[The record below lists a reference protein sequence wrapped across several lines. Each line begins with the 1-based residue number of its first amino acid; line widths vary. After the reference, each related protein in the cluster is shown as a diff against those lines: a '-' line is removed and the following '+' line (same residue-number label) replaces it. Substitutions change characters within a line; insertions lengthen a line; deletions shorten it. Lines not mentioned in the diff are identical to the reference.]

1 MPATFSSKN
10 IRPPIQDQIS
20 ELQRKIQLLE
30 GDRSAQ
36 YESSQCLIK
45 KNREKILQLRQENKL
60 LHRKL
65 AEALAGDEQV
75 IRDAFQSRSSEM
87 AAYRNMSG
95 KAVVQVLDQKVCDKV
110 KKLNALKHMTKTQ
123 RRRLEELNTEYST
136 VRATRPG
143 LQTDGVATNEGDFA
157 DVQPQK
163 NLRVLEN
170 RLEKAQLKCQEAE
183 HIMKSYQ
190 KLKEHLQEES
200 LTFQSQ
206 LDELE
211 CEIIRQKQ
219 ELRDLQLMNN
229 NAHQAK
235 DTAKTELQHKELMVH
250 GERREREL
258 VLNRYKKHAE
268 EQKAQTDRGERRAQR
283 VALHTDELSSELQR
297 SGTAEGENDKTISS
311 FEEAFTRITEA
322 TGVTDTQ
329 EVVDRFLSQRDT
341 HTHLEQMKVQNEL
354 ELQRLKEER
363 DTVQTQYQDM
373 KYSGETKL
381 THGRRVLEE
390 SVSQLQREEQRR
402 DAAKETLDRITHT
415 LNTVSNAVEHLCDK
429 LQHITLQDAPVQREC
444 VSPVSVVDLL
454 REAELK
460 LMQLQDGLQGR
471 DIHTLMKEMEEQ
483 EFHASIEGKLP
494 DYNTRITLPD
504 NQRAGPFEEDS
515 GDDDGDVITRTSLKR
530 QSQLIIDLK
539 TKRKIR
545 LRKKKSKL

>member
-1 MPATFSSKN
+1 MKESNPSN
-10 IRPPIQDQIS
+10 IIYMS
-20 ELQRKIQLLE
+20 FKRKTRV
-30 GDRSAQ
+30 D
-36 YESSQCLIK
+36 
-45 KNREKILQLRQENKL
+45 N
-60 LHRKL
+60 H
-65 AEALAGDEQV
+65 
-75 IRDAFQSRSSEM
+75 
-87 AAYRNMSG
+87 
-95 KAVVQVLDQKVCDKV
+95 
-110 KKLNALKHMTKTQ
+110 TK
-123 RRRLEELNTEYST
+123 
-136 VRATRPG
+136 
-143 LQTDGVATNEGDFA
+143 
-157 DVQPQK
+157 
-163 NLRVLEN
+163 
-170 RLEKAQLKCQEAE
+170 
-183 HIMKSYQ
+183 
-190 KLKEHLQEES
+190 
-200 LTFQSQ
+200 
-206 LDELE
+206 
-211 CEIIRQKQ
+211 
-219 ELRDLQLMNN
+219 
-229 NAHQAK
+229 
-235 DTAKTELQHKELMVH
+235 
-250 GERREREL
+250 
-258 VLNRYKKHAE
+258 
-268 EQKAQTDRGERRAQR
+268 AQR
-283 VALHTDELSSELQR
+283 VALHTDELSSEAQR
-297 SGTAEGENDKTISS
+297 SGTAEGENNKTISS

-381 THGRRVLEE
+381 THGRKVLEE

-402 DAAKETLDRITHT
+402 DAAKETMDRITHT

-460 LMQLQDGLQGR
+460 LMQLQGGLQGR
-471 DIHTLMKEMEEQ
+471 DLHTLMKEMEEQ

-504 NQRAGPFEEDS
+504 NQRAGPFEEEDS

-539 TKRKIR
+539 TKRKTR